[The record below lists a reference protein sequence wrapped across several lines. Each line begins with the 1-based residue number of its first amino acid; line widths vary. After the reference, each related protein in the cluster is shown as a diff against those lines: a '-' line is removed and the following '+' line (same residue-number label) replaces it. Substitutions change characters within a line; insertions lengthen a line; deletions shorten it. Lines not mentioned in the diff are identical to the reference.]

1 MSAANLLVDF
11 LLKKKFKEVEKELSR
26 VYRTVC
32 KIDTNRAHL
41 SESVTWQFR
50 GPVQLLTWGLMQTT
64 RNFCNINLTLYIF
77 YSMYI
82 AI

>member
-50 GPVQLLTWGLMQTT
+50 
-64 RNFCNINLTLYIF
+64 
-77 YSMYI
+77 
-82 AI
+82 